1 MMALA
6 AAGDK
11 DLPGVSA
18 PRPQAARPRFPG
30 L

>member
-11 DLPGVSA
+11 DLPGFPHHARKQPA
-18 PRPQAARPRFPG
+18 PDFPG
-30 L
+30 

>member
-11 DLPGVSA
+11 DLPGFPHPASKQPA
-18 PRPQAARPRFPG
+18 PDFLG
-30 L
+30 